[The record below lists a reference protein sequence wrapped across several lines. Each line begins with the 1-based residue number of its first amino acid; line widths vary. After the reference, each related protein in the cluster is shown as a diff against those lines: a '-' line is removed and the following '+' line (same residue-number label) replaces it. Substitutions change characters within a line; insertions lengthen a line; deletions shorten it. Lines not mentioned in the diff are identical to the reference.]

1 MLEVMRI
8 LKERYQGMVRLLIIG
23 DALYEGERG
32 YIDRKVKEYQIE
44 DVFQRTGWLPYE
56 KVGENLCQ
64 GSIGIIFLE
73 PEENNMFSSPNKL
86 FNYMRY
92 GLPVVAVDRPEI
104 RRILLESQCGIII
117 RQHTVEGLVEGL
129 SRLIEDPGLRRQMG
143 ENARR
148 AVHER
153 YSWDIM
159 EKKLLRIYVELTS
172 PSTYVL

>member
-1 MLEVMRI
+1 
-8 LKERYQGMVRLLIIG
+8 
-23 DALYEGERG
+23 
-32 YIDRKVKEYQIE
+32 
-44 DVFQRTGWLPYE
+44 
-56 KVGENLCQ
+56 
-64 GSIGIIFLE
+64 
-73 PEENNMFSSPNKL
+73 
-86 FNYMRY
+86 MRY